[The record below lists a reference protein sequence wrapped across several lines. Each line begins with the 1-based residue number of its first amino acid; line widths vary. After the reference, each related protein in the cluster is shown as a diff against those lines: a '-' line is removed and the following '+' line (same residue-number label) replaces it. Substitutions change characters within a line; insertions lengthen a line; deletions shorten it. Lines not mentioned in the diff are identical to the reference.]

1 MCFGDG
7 YVPLGS
13 YVIHP
18 LSRLMDTLNLQ
29 NYLDSVFQVCTENF
43 VEPATYVHTV
53 HMRNNNQILYGD
65 QTRFE
70 EKKL

>member
-1 MCFGDG
+1 
-7 YVPLGS
+7 
-13 YVIHP
+13 
-18 LSRLMDTLNLQ
+18 MDTLNLQ